1 VSHQQLEAPSH
12 AWVELVPITLIG
24 TAASFGFAFVL
35 NYLLLFGDTLTPFD
49 RSLITAVAVPI
60 VIAAPLS
67 FLLAWSFREI
77 RRYRR
82 ALTHAA
88 SHDQETQFFTGN
100 AFSSVVDR
108 RTSTA
113 TMDQPEA
120 ALLVVNAD
128 NMRSI
133 NMRYGLEW
141 GEEALRVVA
150 ATIRASVRDG
160 DIVGRLGPSE
170 FGIFLPGASEES
182 ARNVGQ
188 RILDGIR
195 QVYFMPAAGEQL
207 LSVSVG
213 GVTFEGGFAFDG
225 LYRAAEQQLPSAEGT
240 GNIAISQ
247 MTKARA
253 SAEMLQAAH

>member
-1 VSHQQLEAPSH
+1 VSHQPADYPSR
-12 AWVELVPITLIG
+12 AWVELAPVTLLGI
-24 TAASFGFAFVL
+24 AASLGFAFLL
-35 NYLLLFGDTLTPFD
+35 NYLMLFSETLTAFD
-49 RSLITAVAVPI
+49 RNMITAVAVPVAI
-60 VIAAPLS
+60 GAPLS
-67 FLLAWSFREI
+67 FLLAWNFREA
-77 RRYRR
+77 RRYRK
-82 ALTHAA
+82 ALTRAA
-88 SHDQETQFFTGN
+88 SYDRDTQFFNGN

-113 TMDQPEA
+113 TMDHPEA

-128 NMRSI
+128 NLRSI

-150 ATIRASVRDG
+150 ATIRASVREG

-182 ARNVGQ
+182 ARDVGQ

-195 QVYFMPAAGEQL
+195 QVYFMPAADEQL

-225 LYRAAEQQLPSAEGT
+225 LYRAAEQQLPEAEGT
-240 GNIAISQ
+240 GSIAISQ
-247 MTKARA
+247 MAKAP
-253 SAEMLQAAH
+253 SSGETLQVAH